1 MKKTNWK
8 NEKGEDINMDVKSNK
23 WAKYDYIKIP
33 TKNCIEFTEKY
44 GDGYVD
50 KNELIFIGE
59 PIWEKEM
66 EKNTYADINSSGISI
81 GGIVKDNKLF
91 DDNFIVF
98 QDGVNKGIDID
109 CLMPNNHNAIK
120 KCEIKVDKPNNIIG
134 GKNMNK
140 LLEIYKIKRIEEI
153 DDKYS
158 ELRKGILQHDPLVQA
173 AEEYNKKLE
182 ENLEDKTL
190 VEEYKLNPERRVT
203 TASKNILNDIE
214 YKHEKEWEQIDDLLK
229 TIQAHLDMAD
239 TFEQKQQILI
249 NYGII
254 NSNGRLNINK
264 EEVKEEIKC
273 AVEEQPKKVA
283 KKNV

>member
-1 MKKTNWK
+1 MSAKSAM
-8 NEKGEDINMDVKSNK
+8 DILNK
-23 WAKYDYIKIP
+23 DYDYIRIP
-33 TKNCIEFTEKY
+33 KERILSYSMSSQEYRCPVETEIRF
-44 GDGYVD
+44 V
-50 KNELIFIGE
+50 GE
-59 PIWEKEM
+59 PILEKVNIETTPYGSITTT
-66 EKNTYADINSSGISI
+66 KNSSISI
-81 GGIVKDNKLF
+81 NNNGICMRSSISDEEFKKLLNGRLDANDYCTLNELKNNKMEGKKD
-91 DDNFIVF
+91 
-98 QDGVNKGIDID
+98 
-109 CLMPNNHNAIK
+109 
-120 KCEIKVDKPNNIIG
+120 
-134 GKNMNK
+134 MNK

-229 TIQAHLDMAD
+229 TIQAHLDIAD

-264 EEVKEEIKC
+264 EEVKEEIKY
-273 AVEEQPKKVA
+273 AVEKQPKKVA
-283 KKNV
+283 KKMFRKE